1 MQPSATL
8 RLMKLLTATAIATA
22 IIGVITALT
31 AWLTWPT
38 WDAATEYTKALTA
51 ADYAGTEA
59 PTAAAFLV
67 TPAGFY
73 TGHTIALA
81 VGITLIA
88 IAIGTA
94 LLALHARALGQT
106 IDAATTRLERA
117 TQATTQAEPVTPES
131 AQSARV
137 VEVTS

>member
-51 ADYAGTEA
+51 ADYAGAEA
-59 PTAAAFLV
+59 PTAAAYLIA
-67 TPAGFY
+67 PAGFY

-81 VGITLIA
+81 VGVTLIA
-88 IAIGTA
+88 IAIGAA
-94 LLALHARALGQT
+94 LLALHARAIAQT
-106 IDAATTRLERA
+106 IGAATDRLE
-117 TQATTQAEPVTPES
+117 QANHPNT
-131 AQSARV
+131 RV
-137 VEVTS
+137 VEAGA